1 MYEDVPERLTQAV
14 AQLADEYSTNTIYV
28 SAAGLVAANYLNLN
42 LADAA
47 GPTFLD
53 RKSPLGGSSLTWTE
67 RLRRS
72 GPAAGESG

>member
-47 GPTFLD
+47 GLTLA
-53 RKSPLGGSSLTWTE
+53 SLFVE
-67 RLRRS
+67 F
-72 GPAAGESG
+72 